1 MSISTKKIHQM
12 ISDEFSSTK
21 HPDENVE
28 LLIRLA
34 KDVYAIESGYES
46 GSDRQKIDEIR
57 SKLSIRANEF
67 TISN

>member
-12 ISDEFSSTK
+12 ILDEFSSSK
-21 HPDENVE
+21 DNEE

-34 KDVYAIESGYES
+34 KDVYAIESGYEG
-46 GSDRQKIDEIR
+46 GSDKQRIDEIR

-67 TISN
+67 IVPE